1 MPKTGKVV
9 AKFKSK
15 SAAFESEF
23 RLQSPTNKLIF
34 KASDSQVGKTFDVGT
49 FSAGQKLIF
58 ALKTP
63 DGNTYYTIHA
73 WNKDACDHV
82 IKVQTGTYK
91 WELRW
96 EDLYGLGDQD
106 YNDVVAEIEI
116 K

>member
-1 MPKTGKVV
+1 MPKTGKVY

-15 SAAFESEF
+15 NAGYENEF
-23 RLQSPTNKLIF
+23 RLQYPANKLIF
-34 KASDSQVGKTFDVGT
+34 KAIDSNVGKTFDAGA
-49 FSAGQKLIF
+49 FSAGQRLIF

-63 DGNTYYTIHA
+63 DGNIYYTLHA

-82 IKVQTGTYK
+82 IKVQTGVNK

-96 EDLYGLGDQD
+96 EDLYGLGDRD
-106 YNDVVAEIEI
+106 YNDVVVEIEV